1 MVRVLKELAKSR
13 NLAVVATLHQP
24 RSMLLF
30 VIRIQKSLHLLISLR
45 LISCVG
51 SIFELLDDLLLLTP
65 LGRPAY
71 YGPRHQA
78 LNYFAGIGYT
88 CPPFTNPAEF
98 LIDLISFDND
108 NAAALEASHDRI
120 SQLVDA
126 FDRYHRSRKASAPP
140 HSEFLVGDTTLQDII
155 KTEETADSHASA
167 AITEAPMTN
176 NWRRISKITTPRP
189 FFFSPVRAI
198 TGTFQRTSLLLQR
211 TFRQVWR
218 DVDVNIARMGVYSVL
233 AILIGK
239 VYGGRG
245 GDGGSGGG
253 FGRLGGGGGGRGFSK
268 GAISGRVN
276 TIANAGIN
284 VAMLSMIKTLQIF
297 KREKI
302 VVDRERAQ
310 GYVCSLELL

>member
-1 MVRVLKELAKSR
+1 M
-13 NLAVVATLHQP
+13 
-24 RSMLLF
+24 
-30 VIRIQKSLHLLISLR
+30 
-45 LISCVG
+45 
-51 SIFELLDDLLLLTP
+51 LLTP

-78 LNYFAGIGYT
+78 LDYFAGIGYT

-98 LIDLISFDND
+98 LIDLISIDND

-126 FDRYHRSRKASAPP
+126 FDRYHRNRKAPA
-140 HSEFLVGDTTLQDII
+140 HSGFLIGDT
-155 KTEETADSHASA
+155 ETADSHASA

-176 NWRRISKITTPRP
+176 NWRRNSKITTPRP

-239 VYGGRG
+239 VYGGRGG

-310 GYVCSLELL
+310 GFVH

>member
-1 MVRVLKELAKSR
+1 M
-13 NLAVVATLHQP
+13 
-24 RSMLLF
+24 
-30 VIRIQKSLHLLISLR
+30 
-45 LISCVG
+45 
-51 SIFELLDDLLLLTP
+51 
-65 LGRPAY
+65 
-71 YGPRHQA
+71 
-78 LNYFAGIGYT
+78 
-88 CPPFTNPAEF
+88 
-98 LIDLISFDND
+98 
-108 NAAALEASHDRI
+108 
-120 SQLVDA
+120 
-126 FDRYHRSRKASAPP
+126 
-140 HSEFLVGDTTLQDII
+140 
-155 KTEETADSHASA
+155 
-167 AITEAPMTN
+167 
-176 NWRRISKITTPRP
+176 
-189 FFFSPVRAI
+189 
-198 TGTFQRTSLLLQR
+198 
-211 TFRQVWR
+211 
-218 DVDVNIARMGVYSVL
+218 L